1 MMRAGVYLFKEI
13 HILYINKMINT
24 LPHTLI
30 YIYELDQHQNMIMEL
45 VIIEEG
51 IWLRAE
57 E

>member
-1 MMRAGVYLFKEI
+1 MRAGVYLFKEI